1 MEAKY
6 SFSHKWKLIGIA
18 LFIIGLTL
26 GAIGVLGNYEPAFL
40 DVRVPDFFGNSS
52 FLNNGSDSDT
62 GWPKMRKN
70 NLLDEIALSLLLI
83 GGLLS
88 VLAKEKNEDEM
99 IMKLRLESLL
109 WSAIV
114 NGILIFITVWLI
126 YDLDFYFVMITELF
140 FFYLLFILRFN
151 FVLMRQKKLVD
162 EE

>member
-1 MEAKY
+1 MKAKY
-6 SFSHKWKLIGIA
+6 LFSHKWKPIGLT

-26 GAIGVLGNYEPAFL
+26 GTIGVLSSYEPVFL

-52 FLNNGSDSDT
+52 FLNNGSSSET
-62 GWPKMRKN
+62 GWPQMRKN
-70 NLLDEIALSLLLI
+70 NLFDEIALSLLLI

-88 VLAKEKNEDEM
+88 ILAKEKNEDEM